1 MDDGST
7 DGSREILDRFAERD
21 PRVKVIRH
29 DRNRGAAAARNLGL
43 DAANGEFV
51 QFTDA
56 DDLLD
61 PDALRLLTS
70 AARADTVPIV
80 RGGIVGF
87 RSATPEKQLDLDL
100 PEARSRV
107 RPLEDESTWSPW
119 WHTTYLFSRRLL
131 VSEGIRYPDLCSGE
145 DPVFLAHVLVARAD
159 RIDASD
165 GRLSSSTHAARR
177 ERSDDLP
184 TSARLPTAR

>member
-1 MDDGST
+1 MIDVTIEQETCPEVSVVVPVYNKAPYLAACLESVLAQTLPSLELICVDDGST

-21 PRVKVIRH
+21 PRVKVICH

-61 PDALRLLTS
+61 PDALRLLIT

-87 RSATPEKQLDLDL
+87 RSATPEKQVG
-100 PEARSRV
+100 SRPTGGAQR
-107 RPLEDESTWSPW
+107 RPTP
-119 WHTTYLFSRRLL
+119 R
-131 VSEGIRYPDLCSGE
+131 G
-145 DPVFLAHVLVARAD
+145 
-159 RIDASD
+159 
-165 GRLSSSTHAARR
+165 
-177 ERSDDLP
+177 
-184 TSARLPTAR
+184 